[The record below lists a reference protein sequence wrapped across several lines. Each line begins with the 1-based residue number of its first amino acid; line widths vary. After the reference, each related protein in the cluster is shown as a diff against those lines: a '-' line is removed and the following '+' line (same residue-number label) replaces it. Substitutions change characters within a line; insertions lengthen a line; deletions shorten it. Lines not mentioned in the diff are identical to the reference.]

1 MFVLE
6 CLHKD
11 ADLFFEMLNQKNT
24 KLHTIFKRTDFK
36 YHSKIVCLYARPQ
49 YSILTFEEMDI
60 KECLLRFRNSLDLYV
75 YKLLADTRVN
85 IVSSIRTLRAD
96 HTLKACALHA
106 DILKYR
112 VDWKLQQSRV
122 FHKQFLKLTG

>member
-24 KLHTIFKRTDFK
+24 KLHTHFERTDFK
-36 YHSKIVCLYARPQ
+36 YHSKIVCLYTRPQ
-49 YSILTFEEMDI
+49 YSVLTFEEVGI
-60 KECLLRFRNSLDLYV
+60 KECLLKFRNSLDLYV
-75 YKLLADTRVN
+75 YKLIANRQVN
-85 IVSSIRTLRAD
+85 IMSSVRTLRTD

-106 DILKYR
+106 DILKYH
-112 VDWKLQQSRV
+112 VDWKLQQSRA
-122 FHKQFLKLTG
+122 FQKHFLKLTG